1 MVACFRS
8 MAAEDNQHL
17 KLMRSTT
24 AFIILFIAFLI
35 PSLHAQ
41 DTLPHAANHTDAG
54 GLKQGL
60 WLKTDGTGKPVYRG
74 TFRNNLPEGEFVY
87 FDTTGKVKARTT
99 FTENGTR
106 AYTITYDRSGRMAE
120 IGRAHV

>member
-24 AFIILFIAFLI
+24 AVIIIFIALLI

-41 DTLPHAANHTDAG
+41 DTLPPASNHTDAR

-60 WLKTDGTGKPVYRG
+60 WLKTDGAGKPVYRG
-74 TFRNNLPEGEFVY
+74 TFMNNLPDGEFIY
-87 FDTTGKVKARTT
+87 YDTTGKVKARTT
-99 FTENGTR
+99 FTEKGTR
-106 AYTITYDRSGRMAE
+106 AYTITYNRYGKWPPK
-120 IGRAHV
+120 VFT